1 LALDPHLKFE
11 QGSSPKDEEPPLLNE
26 DPAELNEEPTAGA
39 LLKEPLLKDEPLLKE
54 EGLLKEDGLLKE
66 EEEPPKSL
74 DPVTIVWRLPPK
86 GLLKLL

>member
-54 EGLLKEDGLLKE
+54 DGLLKE